1 MMWRGEYTRSGLRK
15 IIRLEEDKERY
26 PRGMAIQFE
35 ARDDQVTAAKEILAF
50 LNSNF
55 PLLGFNADDLI
66 VSPLP
71 EPIFDPV
78 AEDNAAA
85 AALADPD
92 DEFLGNVQLRSIAMV
107 QDAGGVTVSATHES
121 IPDIE
126 IRGKLFSHDF
136 RSSADF
142 GAAEGALGRRMAKA
156 LWAGRVRGDD

>member
-50 LNSNF
+50 LNTNF
-55 PLLGFNADDLI
+55 PLLGFNADDI
-66 VSPLP
+66 IASPLP
-71 EPIFDPV
+71 EPNFDPI

-85 AALADPD
+85 AALAEPD
-92 DEFLGNVQLRSIAMV
+92 DEFLGNVQLRSVQMV
-107 QDAGGVTVSATHES
+107 ESAGGVVVSATHEAV
-121 IPDIE
+121 PDIE
-126 IRGKLFSHDF
+126 IRGKLFSHSF
-136 RSSADF
+136 RSSRDF
-142 GAAEGALGRRMAKA
+142 DVAEASLGRRMAKA